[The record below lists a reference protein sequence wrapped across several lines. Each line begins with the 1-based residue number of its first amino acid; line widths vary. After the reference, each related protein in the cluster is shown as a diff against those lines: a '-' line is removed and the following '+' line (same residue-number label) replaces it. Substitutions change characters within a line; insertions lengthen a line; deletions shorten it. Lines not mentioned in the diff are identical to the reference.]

1 MKMEKGN
8 LVVGQS
14 GGCTAVINQTLAG
27 VVEGSISNRKVGKVF
42 GMRNGI
48 VGLLNDDLI
57 DLTKL
62 TKKQLATLKQ
72 TPSSALGSC
81 RHKLSDHE
89 CDVIL
94 SQLKKHNIRYFLLIG
109 GNDTAMT
116 TVRVAEYARANGYEL
131 NAIAVPKTIDNDLPF
146 MDHTPGY
153 GSAATFIASTTQ
165 EAGKDTE
172 SMKLVD
178 PIKIIEVMGRNSGW
192 LVASSALAKRDK
204 KDAPHL
210 LYLPENPFSVKQFLD
225 DVENVYSRI
234 GYCVVIISETIRDA
248 KGKRIGERSKGI
260 TQDSFGHLVLNSAAA
275 QLAEL
280 AEAKLGV
287 RARYEKPGSIQR
299 MSMNYISAVDQ
310 KESWRVGKRAVDLA
324 AKGESEVMVTLER
337 ISKKPYRFGMSCVPA
352 TKIAGVEKYMP
363 KSFINKKGNF
373 VTKAFYDYALPL
385 VGPLPDFIRL

>member
-1 MKMEKGN
+1 MKKGN
-8 LVVGQS
+8 VLVGQS

-27 VVEGSISNRKVGKVF
+27 VIEESISNKAISKVF
-42 GMRNGI
+42 GMRSGI
-48 VGLLNDDLI
+48 VGLLKDDLV
-57 DLTKL
+57 DLTRL
-62 TKKQLATLKQ
+62 SKKEIALLKE

-81 RHKLSDHE
+81 RHKLSDEE
-89 CDVIL
+89 CDTIL
-94 SQLKKHNIRYFLLIG
+94 KNLKKHNIHYFLLIG

-116 TVRVAEYARANGYEL
+116 TVRVAEYARENGYEL

-153 GSAATFIASTTQ
+153 GSAATFIACTTQ

-172 SMKLVD
+172 SMRLVD

-192 LVASSALAKRDK
+192 LVAASALGKRDT

-210 LYLPENPFSVKQFLD
+210 MYFPEHPFSTDQFLS
-225 DVENVYSRI
+225 DVEDVYKRI

-248 KGKRIGERSKGI
+248 HGRRIGERKEGI
-260 TQDSFGHLVLNSAAA
+260 TKDSFGHLYLSSAAA

-280 AEAKLGV
+280 TESKLGV

-299 MSMNYISAVDQ
+299 MSMNYISRVDQ
-310 KESWRVGKRAVDLA
+310 KEAWLVGARAVKLA
-324 AKGESEVMVTLER
+324 VKGESEVMVTLER
-337 ISKKPYRFGMSCVPA
+337 ISNAPYRFAMGSVPA
-352 TKIAGVEKYMP
+352 VKIAGVEKYMP
-363 KSFINKKGNF
+363 KSFFNAKKNF

-385 VGPLPDFIRL
+385 VGDLPHFVRL